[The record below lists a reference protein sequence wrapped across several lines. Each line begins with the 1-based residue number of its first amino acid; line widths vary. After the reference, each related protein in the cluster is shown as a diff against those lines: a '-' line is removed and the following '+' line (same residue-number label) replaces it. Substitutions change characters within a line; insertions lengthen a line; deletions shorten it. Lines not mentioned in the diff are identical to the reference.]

1 MKTKYD
7 LLYALCKLSNPTLS
21 QAAQSSG
28 ITYPSAVK
36 MLKSLEAEG
45 LLRKGSLT
53 PETDK
58 AKLAKEI
65 IEWCYYYDCNYNF
78 FFSEELAKFLAM
90 GLKKGEILSK
100 DEKMFNKNT
109 FFYYIKKLKEKHLLL
124 IIDKKPL
131 KAVIYPNQ
139 IIEKVL
145 LYYNYKIIPKEIE
158 SYQHIYDKIAHLIK
172 NDYKREIEFLHSS
185 LFMEGTT
192 LTLTD
197 TKSLFIRKIA
207 PNKPIIDIKNMEN
220 YKTAADYVRSS
231 FSSNLTEETILKLQA
246 ITMKDAGKEL
256 GIRTKEVHISGN
268 PRFKICKSSEIKKEL
283 HGFILYFNKKLKEMQ
298 SVKDIVAAAS
308 FIHNQFQYIHPFY
321 DGNSRTTRLLWQY
334 FMLNKK
340 FPVIDIYAAQ
350 KEKYMSL
357 TKMYVKRDDKKL
369 ASFLALV
376 ILDNLQN
383 ASP

>member
-139 IIEKVL
+139 I
-145 LYYNYKIIPKEIE
+145 Y
-158 SYQHIYDKIAHLIK
+158 S
-172 NDYKREIEFLHSS
+172 
-185 LFMEGTT
+185 
-192 LTLTD
+192 
-197 TKSLFIRKIA
+197 
-207 PNKPIIDIKNMEN
+207 
-220 YKTAADYVRSS
+220 
-231 FSSNLTEETILKLQA
+231 
-246 ITMKDAGKEL
+246 EL
-256 GIRTKEVHISGN
+256 
-268 PRFKICKSSEIKKEL
+268 
-283 HGFILYFNKKLKEMQ
+283 
-298 SVKDIVAAAS
+298 
-308 FIHNQFQYIHPFY
+308 
-321 DGNSRTTRLLWQY
+321 
-334 FMLNKK
+334 
-340 FPVIDIYAAQ
+340 
-350 KEKYMSL
+350 
-357 TKMYVKRDDKKL
+357 
-369 ASFLALV
+369 
-376 ILDNLQN
+376 
-383 ASP
+383 

>member
-78 FFSEELAKFLAM
+78 FFSEELAKFLAT

-283 HGFILYFNKKLKEMQ
+283 HDFILYFNKKLKEMQ
-298 SVKDIVAAAS
+298 SVKDIIAAAS

-369 ASFLALV
+369 ASFLAFV

>member
-7 LLYALCKLSNPTLS
+7 LLYALYKLSNPTLS
-21 QAAQSSG
+21 QAAQLSG

-36 MLKSLEAEG
+36 MLKLLEAEG
-45 LLRKGSLT
+45 LLKKGSLT
-53 PETDK
+53 PETAK

-100 DEKMFNKNT
+100 DEKMFNRTT
-109 FFYYIKKLKEKHLLL
+109 FFYYINKLKEKHLLL

-145 LYYNYKIIPKEIE
+145 LYYGHKIIPKEIDPN
-158 SYQHIYDKIAHLIK
+158 QHDYDKIVHLIK

-197 TKSLFIRKIA
+197 AKSLFIRKIA

-220 YKTAADYVRSS
+220 YKTAVDYVLSS
-231 FSSNLTEETILKLQA
+231 FNSNLTEETILKLQA
-246 ITMKDAGKEL
+246 ITMKDSGKDL

-268 PRFKICKSSEIKKEL
+268 SNFKICKTSEIKKEL
-283 HGFILYFNKKLKEMQ
+283 NDFLLYFNKKLKEKQ
-298 SVKDIVAAAS
+298 SIKDVIATAA

-334 FMLNKK
+334 FLLNKK
-340 FPVIDIYAAQ
+340 FPIIDIYASQ

-357 TKMYVKRDDKKL
+357 TKMYVKRDDSKL
-369 ASFLALV
+369 ASFLAFV

-383 ASP
+383 VVP